1 MTLEELI
8 ERIGY
13 IRNRANLSARKLSL
27 AIGKNAGYIHMLE
40 TNRNFAPTFETL
52 LEILDACNTDTE
64 EFFYYS
70 IPAYR
75 HDKEIIEKAKLHIEQ
90 WLEQIG
96 LKLNEKKTKIVH
108 TLKPFG
114 ENGIGFNFLGFHVRQ
129 YYNRSTKRG
138 YVTMIKPTK
147 EGQKRHRQIISEKIS
162 RLKSETQEVVIKVL
176 NPIVRGWAN
185 YYKHQVSRKAFE
197 NADNFI
203 ASLKSSHIPDIVLM
217 SMDLNGI
224 NGIEATKLIKKEF
237 PKVKV
242 IILSSNKDKE
252 YFIASM
258 YEGANAFVQ
267 KSIDHEQLMKII
279 KAVHF
284 GAYWIGPDHINLYK
298 EAFPKPDSYDLQNLY
313 KKQASSFDLTVREKQ
328 VLKLLVEGK
337 SNSEI
342 AKEIIISTNT
352 AKAHVGNILNKMH
365 VTDRVQAAV
374 IAVKSNII

>member
-1 MTLEELI
+1 MSSIKYAKIRLSIVDSCLLT
-8 ERIGY
+8 RISLKH
-13 IRNRANLSARKLSL
+13 ILS
-27 AIGKNAGYIHMLE
+27 
-40 TNRNFAPTFETL
+40 TF
-52 LEILDACNTDTE
+52 D
-64 EFFYYS
+64 
-70 IPAYR
+70 
-75 HDKEIIEKAKLHIEQ
+75 IIEK
-90 WLEQIG
+90 
-96 LKLNEKKTKIVH
+96 
-108 TLKPFG
+108 
-114 ENGIGFNFLGFHVRQ
+114 
-129 YYNRSTKRG
+129 
-138 YVTMIKPTK
+138 IKD
-147 EGQKRHRQIISEKIS
+147 
-162 RLKSETQEVVIKVL
+162 
-176 NPIVRGWAN
+176 
-185 YYKHQVSRKAFE
+185 FE

-203 ASLKSSHIPDIVLM
+203 ASLKNSHIPDIVLM

-284 GAYWIGPDHINLYK
+284 GAYWIAPDHINLYK

-374 IAVKSNII
+374 IAVKSNIIWLE